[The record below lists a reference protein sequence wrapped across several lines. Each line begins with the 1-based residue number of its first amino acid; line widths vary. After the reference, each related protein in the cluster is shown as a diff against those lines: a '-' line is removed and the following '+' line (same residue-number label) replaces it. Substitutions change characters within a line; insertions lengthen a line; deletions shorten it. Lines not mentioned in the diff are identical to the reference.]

1 MRSARLPVHDAGD
14 LCYRSPRMEI
24 PSKVSIFNRTLEIK
38 GKAGTL
44 IAVNEGGGYYE
55 VVLEVQQRNH
65 TVLFP
70 IAETVL
76 IFNEALPTIA
86 ADFEIER

>member
-1 MRSARLPVHDAGD
+1 
-14 LCYRSPRMEI
+14 MEI

-38 GKAGTL
+38 GKPATL
-44 IAVNEGGGYYE
+44 IAINDLGFYE
-55 VVLEVQQRNH
+55 VVLEVQSRNH

-76 IFNEALPTIA
+76 IFNEALPTVS
-86 ADFEIER
+86 ADFEVER

>member
-1 MRSARLPVHDAGD
+1 
-14 LCYRSPRMEI
+14 MEI

-38 GKAGTL
+38 GKAATL
-44 IAVNEGGGYYE
+44 IAINEDAGYYE

-76 IFNEALPTIA
+76 IFNEALATIS
-86 ADFEIER
+86 ADFEVER

>member
-1 MRSARLPVHDAGD
+1 
-14 LCYRSPRMEI
+14 MEI
-24 PSKVSIFNRTLEIK
+24 PSKVSIFNRTLEVK

-44 IAVNEGGGYYE
+44 IAISDEGYYE
-55 VVLEVQQRNH
+55 VVLEVQSRNH

-76 IFNEALPTIA
+76 IFNDALPTIS
-86 ADFEIER
+86 ADFEVER

>member
-1 MRSARLPVHDAGD
+1 
-14 LCYRSPRMEI
+14 MEI
-24 PSKVSIFNRTLEIK
+24 PAKVSVFNRTLEIK
-38 GKAGTL
+38 NKPATL
-44 IAVNEGGGYYE
+44 IAVNELGFYE
-55 VVLEVQQRNH
+55 LILDIQQRNH

-76 IFNEALPTIA
+76 IFTDALPNLS

>member
-1 MRSARLPVHDAGD
+1 
-14 LCYRSPRMEI
+14 MEI
-24 PSKVSIFNRTLEIK
+24 PAKVSIFNRTLEIK

-44 IAVNEGGGYYE
+44 ISITDEGYYE
-55 VVLEVQQRNH
+55 VVLEVQSRNH
-65 TVLFP
+65 TVLLP

-86 ADFEIER
+86 ADFEVER

>member
-1 MRSARLPVHDAGD
+1 
-14 LCYRSPRMEI
+14 MEI
-24 PSKVSIFNRTLEIK
+24 PSKVSVFNRTLEVK

-44 IAVNEGGGYYE
+44 VSINEGFFE
-55 VVLEVQQRNH
+55 VVMEVQQRNH

-76 IFNEALPTIA
+76 IFNDAIPDLGG
-86 ADFEIER
+86 DFEIER

>member
-1 MRSARLPVHDAGD
+1 
-14 LCYRSPRMEI
+14 MEI

-44 IAVNEGGGYYE
+44 INISGQGYYE

-70 IAETVL
+70 IAETVI
-76 IFNEALPTIA
+76 IFNEALPTIS
-86 ADFEIER
+86 ADFEVER

>member
-1 MRSARLPVHDAGD
+1 
-14 LCYRSPRMEI
+14 MEI

-38 GKAGTL
+38 GKGGTL
-44 IAVNEGGGYYE
+44 IAINEDGFYE

-65 TVLFP
+65 TVLLP

-76 IFNEALPTIA
+76 IFTEALPQVTPE
-86 ADFEIER
+86 FEVER